1 METTIQTAFDDAK
14 HIVFLTGAGVS
25 TASGIP
31 DFRSANGL
39 YTQNRNAEYYLSH
52 RYFAS
57 DPDGFY
63 EFCKKN
69 LYFPDA
75 KPNVIHEKQAAL
87 TQQDRATVIT
97 QNIDNLYEEA
107 GTKHLIDFHGNLY
120 HVYCEKCGETVPVAD
135 YLKSRIHAKDGGPL
149 RPDIVLYDEGI
160 KQQNIIDA
168 VKAMQAADLVV
179 IVGTSMKVYPF
190 AGLLEYRNP
199 TAKVVAI
206 NRQELRFSFD
216 FEMVQEDATKFFAE
230 LKVK

>member
-1 METTIQTAFDDAK
+1 MDATIQKTFDDAK
-14 HIVFLTGAGVS
+14 NIVFLTGAGIS

-31 DFRSANGL
+31 DFRAANGL

-57 DPDGFY
+57 DPEGFY
-63 EFCKKN
+63 EFCKQN

-75 KPNVIHEKQAAL
+75 KPNVIHQKQAAL

-107 GTKHLIDFHGNLY
+107 GTKHLIDFHGNLF
-120 HVYCEKCGETVPVAD
+120 HVYCEKCHETVPVSE
-135 YLKSRIHAKDGGPL
+135 YLNSRLHQKDNGPL

-160 KQQNIIDA
+160 KQEDIVNS
-168 VKAMQAADLVV
+168 VKAMQQADLVV

-190 AGLLEYRNP
+190 AGLLDYRNP
-199 TAKVVAI
+199 NAKVIAV
-206 NRQELRFSFD
+206 NQQLLQFPFN
-216 FEMVQEDATKFFAE
+216 FQMVQDDATKFFDE
-230 LKVK
+230 LKV